1 MRGLLAPWRSAAAVA
16 PGAVIAAAPILL
28 GGLAASC
35 ASGTSPPVVVDAG
48 APSASAAA
56 SPSPPEAKRPEA
68 DPKRLEDDVRA
79 LAVVRHP
86 GSDGWMKARE
96 RCSTRLASLGFE
108 PRTSTFVTPGAG
120 PPITYVNVVGVK
132 RGATKPDEEV
142 LVSAHYDHIYG
153 CPGADDDASGV
164 AATLEVAR
172 ILSAESHARSL
183 VVACWDL
190 EEEGLVGSTYYA
202 TKAKEAGAQIKL
214 AVALDAV
221 GFTNR
226 KPNSQELPPGLQT
239 LAPKLAKQVEM
250 GDYRGDFI
258 ALVHDP
264 DAADFVT
271 PFESEAKAIGLRTG
285 VLEVSTFERL
295 VMNDVLRAD
304 HASFWI
310 AGYPA
315 ILISDSGEF
324 RNPGYHCWE
333 AIDGPDTL
341 DYPFLAQVTSATAA
355 MVRAALDA
363 P

>member
-1 MRGLLAPWRSAAAVA
+1 MRGLVAPLVVLGVVSAA
-16 PGAVIAAAPILL
+16 
-28 GGLAASC
+28 C
-35 ASGTSPPVVVDAG
+35 ASGAPSPPVVVDAG

-56 SPSPPEAKRPEA
+56 SAGSPAAKKGEA
-68 DPKRLEDDVRA
+68 DAKRLEDDVRA
-79 LAVVRHP
+79 LAIERYP
-86 GSDGWMKARE
+86 GSDGWLKAR
-96 RCSTRLASLGFE
+96 RQCASRLESLGFE
-108 PRTSTFVTPGAG
+108 ARTSNFVLPGAPG
-120 PPITYVNVVGVK
+120 APMTYKNVVGVK
-132 RGATKPDEEV
+132 RGASRPDEQII
-142 LVSAHYDHIYG
+142 VSAHYDHIYG

-164 AATLEVAR
+164 AATLEIAR
-172 ILSAESHARSL
+172 LLSTESHARTL

-190 EEEGLVGSTYYA
+190 EEDGLVGSTFYA
-202 TKAKEAGAQIKL
+202 TKAKEAGDQIKL

-226 KPNSQELPPGLQT
+226 KPNTQNLPPGLQT
-239 LAPKLAKQVEM
+239 LAPKLAKQVEK
-250 GDYRGDFI
+250 GEFRADFI

-271 PFESEAKAIGLRTG
+271 PFEDEAKAIGLRTG

-324 RNPGYHCWE
+324 RNPAYHCWE
-333 AIDGPDTL
+333 AVDGPDTL
-341 DYPFLAQVTSATAA
+341 DYPFLAQVTSSTAA

>member
-1 MRGLLAPWRSAAAVA
+1 MRA
-16 PGAVIAAAPILL
+16 GAIAALL
-28 GGLAASC
+28 GALSSVAIAC
-35 ASGTSPPVVVDAG
+35 AGSTTVSGQVDVG
-48 APSASAAA
+48 APSASASTPPPA
-56 SPSPPEAKRPEA
+56 SDVARAGEA
-68 DPKRLEDDVRA
+68 DVRRLTDDVKA
-79 LAVVRHP
+79 IAVRRSP
-86 GSDGWMKARE
+86 GSEGWYRARE
-96 RCSTRLASLGFE
+96 RCATRLDELGFE
-108 PRTSTFVTPGAG
+108 RRTSVFTLRGVSPSL
-120 PPITYVNVVGVK
+120 TYVNVVGVK
-132 RGATKPDEEV
+132 RGTSRPDEEIV
-142 LVSAHYDHIYG
+142 VSAHYDHVDN

-164 AATLEVAR
+164 AASLEIAR
-172 ILSAESHARSL
+172 LLSAERHDRTL

-190 EEEGLVGSTYYA
+190 EEDGLVGSTFYA
-202 TKAKEAGAQIKL
+202 NTAKEAGAQIKL

-221 GFTNR
+221 GYTNR
-226 KPNSQELPPGLQT
+226 NPNSQSLPPGLQT
-239 LAPKLAKQVEM
+239 LAPRLAKQVEK
-250 GDYRGDFI
+250 GEFRADFI

-271 PFESEAKAIGLRTG
+271 PFEEEAKKIGLRTG

-304 HASFWI
+304 HASFWL

-333 AIDGPDTL
+333 AVDSPDTL
-341 DYPFLAQVTSATAA
+341 DYPFLAQVTSATAV